1 LNVRGPETGLV
12 PPRFSII
19 ITFCNQRNFIGDAL
33 GSALALRNTGLEVI
47 AVDDASTDG
56 SQEILRKYRD
66 AVQLVCLETNQ
77 GACAARNRGASLAT
91 GDFLVFL
98 DGDDAFLPWALDV
111 YGQIVRAKNPE
122 LILAT
127 MSWFEG
133 TLPAVPPEDAPHEIT
148 MVDYSDYWRRD
159 RSFGNSAS
167 ALVVAR
173 QAFEDVHG
181 WSTSVFPMDDQD
193 LTLRLG
199 ASGRAIQILSPAT
212 ILHREHAGNSINNIS
227 ACINGVGYLLRQERL
242 GHYPGGAG
250 RKLER
255 CALIG
260 GVVFHWTRR
269 AAKRGMYREAMKLM
283 ARGWPMVSAAIARRI
298 GVLIGGRQP
307 CEIIKIWKRCI
318 P

>member
-1 LNVRGPETGLV
+1 VREPDTRAV

-19 ITFCNQRNFIGDAL
+19 ITFYNQRDFIKDAL
-33 GSALALRNTGLEVI
+33 DSALALRNTGLEVI
-47 AVDDASTDG
+47 GVDDASTDG
-56 SQEILRKYRD
+56 SQEILRKYQD

-77 GACAARNRGASLAT
+77 GACAARDRGASLAT
-91 GDFLVFL
+91 GEYLVFL

-111 YGQIVRAKNPE
+111 YKRIVEAKSPKM
-122 LILAT
+122 ILGT
-127 MSWFEG
+127 MLWFEG
-133 TLPAVPPEDAPHEIT
+133 ALPAVPPGNAPQEIT
-148 MVDYSDYWRRD
+148 VVDYSDYLRRD

-181 WSTSVFPMDDQD
+181 WSTSVFPLEDQD

-199 ASGRAIQILSPAT
+199 ASGRAIQIVSPAT
-212 ILHREHAGNSINNIS
+212 ISHREHAGNSINNIS
-227 ACINGVGYLLRQERL
+227 ACIVGVDNLLRQERL

-260 GVVFHWTRR
+260 GVVFHWIRR

-283 ARGWPMVSAAIARRI
+283 ARGWPMVSAAITRRI

-318 P
+318 S